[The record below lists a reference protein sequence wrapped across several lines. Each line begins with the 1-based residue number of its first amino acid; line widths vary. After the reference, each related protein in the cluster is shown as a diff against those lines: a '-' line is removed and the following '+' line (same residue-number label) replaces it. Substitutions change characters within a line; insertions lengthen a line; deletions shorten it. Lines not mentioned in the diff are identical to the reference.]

1 MKIITFRNIRR
12 FSQGIFLLV
21 FLSLFV
27 QTESKGDDT
36 LGYPVRLFLDFDPLL
51 ALTSW
56 LAAHA
61 IPLVMLLSVLVAAS
75 TLFAGRFF
83 CGWICPL
90 GTLNHLAGNVRY
102 RPRVKINPGLRRVK
116 YYLLVFLVAGAV
128 FGFQWTGLLDPLS
141 FLIRSL
147 SLAVYPLFNFI
158 TRSIFDLFYNLN
170 IPGVTNISEAVYSFF
185 KSSVL
190 AFRQPHFEQALFIGL
205 LFFGVLGLNL
215 LQKRFW
221 CHNICPLGA
230 LLGILA
236 RFSPFVRTVAEGC
249 NECGACLREC
259 QGGAEP
265 HRKEGW
271 RKPECLYC
279 GNCAAECPGKE
290 VRFGFKRAAAPLD
303 LQRRGLVASVLGAL
317 AILPLVRV
325 APVAGGGSS
334 DPALIRPPGS
344 LPEKEFLRRCVKC
357 GECMKVCTT
366 NGLQPAF
373 LQAGLEGIWTPMLV
387 SRIGYCEYRCTLCGH
402 VCPTGAIKR
411 MEEKEKTEVKIGLAV
426 IDKNKCLP
434 YAESESCIVCEE
446 VCPIPRKA
454 VWFEEVTVRTREGAG
469 KIVKQPRVDSD
480 RCTGCGICENKCPV
494 EGSPAIYIT
503 ALKKKA

>member
-1 MKIITFRNIRR
+1 MKIINFRNFRR

-21 FLSLFV
+21 FLFLFV

-36 LGYPVRLFLDFDPLL
+36 LGYPVRIFLDFDPLL
-51 ALTSW
+51 ATASW
-56 LAAHA
+56 AAAHA
-61 IPLVMLLSVLVAAS
+61 APLAMLLSVLVIAA
-75 TLFAGRFF
+75 TLLAGRFF

-90 GTLNHLAGNVRY
+90 GTLHHLVGSAGY
-102 RPRVKINPGLRRVK
+102 LPRVKINPGLRRVK
-116 YYLLVFLVAGAV
+116 YYLLLFLMVGAV
-128 FGFQWTGLLDPLS
+128 FGFQWAGLFDPLS

-158 TRSIFDLFYNLN
+158 VRSFFDFFYHLD
-170 IPGVTNISEAVYSFF
+170 IPVVTGISEAVYSFL

-190 AFRQPHFEQALFIGL
+190 AFRQPYFEQALLIGL
-205 LFFGVLGLNL
+205 IFFGVLGLNL

-221 CHNICPLGA
+221 CRNICPLGA
-230 LLGILA
+230 LLGIVA
-236 RFSPFVRTVAEGC
+236 RFSPFGRTAGGC

-265 HRKEGW
+265 HKKEGW

-290 VRFGFKRAAAPLD
+290 VRFGFKRTAAVLD
-303 LQRRGLVASVLGAL
+303 LQRRGLVASVLGAP

-325 APVAGGGSS
+325 APGAGAGLS
-334 DPALIRPPGS
+334 DPALIRPPGA

-387 SRIGYCEYRCTLCGH
+387 SRIGYCEYRCTLCGQ

-454 VWFEEVTVRTREGAG
+454 VWFEEVTVRTREGAE